1 MARLAACKHTK
12 NISTLHEQFILCR
25 TNLLAI
31 FIARVH
37 DLFPISKEF
46 EAYFHKTKT
55 EYFLFFEE
63 KAISIVLALE
73 TQVNEVKVSPS
84 AMFDQSCVWYVPM
97 GTALTGNTALHFHC
111 GRHGT
116 CFKMAAYRS

>member
-1 MARLAACKHTK
+1 MTGQHDRQDERLTGQLPIQSGHCPLTGRYFEPC
-12 NISTLHEQFILCR
+12 LHEQFILCR

-73 TQVNEVKVSPS
+73 T
-84 AMFDQSCVWYVPM
+84 
-97 GTALTGNTALHFHC
+97 
-111 GRHGT
+111 
-116 CFKMAAYRS
+116 